1 MPSNTVGKISSGKSI
16 ADVSTF
22 VGEKGN
28 LFYDTSSGN
37 IRISDGSTPGGLALN
52 LSIGTFNAG
61 DFKFVSNT
69 VSMALTNENMNLV
82 ANGTGVVNIVGP
94 LNLFGAAGLASQSYF
109 SATAQGEVKIVD
121 LLPSSYQ
128 AALTVTGS
136 SDGSF
141 VTPQNLGTMI
151 QVSGDPGLPS
161 RVYNDGNGNYAGFFG
176 RRFNGSTATPTQVV
190 NTQEIFRLGATP
202 YTSSGW
208 PATSTARIQF
218 IATENQTSTAQGNQ
232 IVFAT
237 TPIGTATI
245 TPIATID
252 SNGIYPAAD
261 NTYYLG
267 SASKR
272 WKGLNLGPGTLY
284 ITDQTL
290 GTQVGLAVNNG
301 VLLVNGANQLQVGQ
315 LKFIDNT
322 IESTTG
328 SIDIQIG
335 VTSSSANLVLNR
347 NVVLAAGKTFGLVD
361 TVLGTPATMSV
372 TNGVL
377 LINGANQ
384 LQVGQLKFINN
395 TIQSTSTSTNIVI
408 GQLGD
413 TGNLTINRNVSIGTS
428 LTFADTT
435 VQSTA
440 YLGTATTSKIGGV
453 KPDGTTISI
462 NAGTISVGT
471 IANSNLT
478 NSNVTVTAGTGMS
491 GGGSVA
497 LGGSITLTN
506 SGVTSIVAG
515 SNISI
520 SGSTGAVTIS
530 STVTGAVIYKGA
542 WNASTNTTPTINTSG
557 QVNSVTPTSGWE
569 YSISATGTQNIGSG
583 SQTYTV
589 GGFIIWDTTA
599 WQYIPPAN
607 AVSSFNTRT
616 GAVTLTSGD
625 ITSALSNNSIANS
638 LLVNSSVTVGSTAIA
653 LGASSTT
660 LAGLSSVTSTS
671 FVGALTGNASSA
683 TTVTNGVYT
692 TDTGTVTNTMLAG
705 SIANAKLTNSSVT
718 IGSTAV
724 ALGATVTTFAGLTS
738 VTSTSFVG
746 ALSGNAST
754 VTNGVYTTDTG
765 SVTNTMLAGSI
776 ANAKLLNSSVT
787 VTAGTGMS
795 GGGAVSLGGTITL
808 TNAGV
813 TSATAGTGI
822 GVSGSTGAVTFTNTG
837 VTSAVAGT
845 GITVSASNGAVTFGV
860 ATATTSSLGA
870 VQPDG
875 TTITISG
882 GVISSVTATPTTV
895 TTPSAITVAMNGPG
909 MYIYTPSTNANVNIT
924 LGSFQAGRIVRMF
937 ITPQA
942 GAQTFTFTGI
952 NTAQNSLQKTAV
964 KCIGPGIVGNII
976 AEIFCTTAAIGGIYI
991 NFINAQ

>member
-1 MPSNTVGKISSGKSI
+1 MAANTVGKIQSGRSVADISSFI
-16 ADVSTF
+16 
-22 VGEKGN
+22 GEAGR
-28 LFYDTSSGN
+28 LFYDTTTGN
-37 IRISDGSTPGGLALN
+37 LRISDGSTPGGLALN
-52 LSIGTFNAG
+52 LSTGTFNAG

-82 ANGTGVVNIVGP
+82 TNGTGTVNIAGP
-94 LNLFGAAGLASQSYF
+94 LNLYSTAGVTSQSYF
-109 SATAQGEVKIVD
+109 SATSQGEIKIVD
-121 LLPSSYQ
+121 LVPTSLQ
-128 AALTVTGS
+128 AALTVTGN
-136 SDGSF
+136 SDGTFLS
-141 VTPQNLGTMI
+141 PQNLGTMI
-151 QVSGDPGLPS
+151 HITGDPGLPS
-161 RVYNDGNGNYAGFFG
+161 RIYNDGNANYAGFFG
-176 RRFNGSTATPTQVV
+176 RRYNGSSASPTQVV

-218 IATENQTSTAQGNQ
+218 FATETQTSTAQGNQ

-267 SASKR
+267 SASLR

-284 ITDQTL
+284 ITDTVL
-290 GTQVGLAVNNG
+290 GTQTGLTVTNG

-315 LKFIDNT
+315 LKFVDNT

-328 SIDIQIG
+328 SVDIQIG
-335 VTSSSANLVLNR
+335 LTSSSGNLVLNR
-347 NVVLAAGKTFGLVD
+347 NTVLAAGKTFGLVD

-408 GQLGD
+408 GQVGD
-413 TGNLTINRNVSIGTS
+413 TGNLTINRSISIGTS
-428 LTFADTT
+428 LTFADST

-462 NAGTISVGT
+462 NAGTVSVGT

-478 NSNVTVTAGTGMS
+478 NSSVTVTAGTGMS

-530 STVTGAVIYKGA
+530 STVTGAVIYKGS
-542 WNASTNTTPTINTSG
+542 WDASSNTPTLANGVGTAGSEYSVSAGGTVNFGAGNITFSTGDYVIYNGSVWQQIPG
-557 QVNSVTPTSGWE
+557 SNSV
-569 YSISATGTQNIGSG
+569 I
-583 SQTYTV
+583 
-589 GGFIIWDTTA
+589 
-599 WQYIPPAN
+599 
-607 AVSSFNTRT
+607 SFNTRT

-625 ITSALSNNSIANS
+625 VTSALSNGSIANS
-638 LLVNSSVTVGSTAIA
+638 KLVNSSVTVGSTAIA

-660 LAGLSSVTSTS
+660 LAGLSSVTSTT

-692 TDTGTVTNTMLAG
+692 TDTGSVTNTMLAG

-724 ALGATVTTFAGLTS
+724 ALGATVTTIAGLTS

-776 ANAKLLNSSVT
+776 ANAKLTNST
-787 VTAGTGMS
+787 ITHTAGTGISIS
-795 GGGAVSLGGTITL
+795 GGTTSLGGTVTI

-845 GITVSASNGAVTFGV
+845 GITVSASTGAVTFGV

-875 TTITISG
+875 TTIGISA
-882 GVISSVTATPTTV
+882 GVISSITATPTTV

-909 MYIYTPSTNANVNIT
+909 MYIYTPSTNANVTVT

-942 GAQTFTFTGI
+942 AGQTFNFSGVT
-952 NTAQNSLQKTAV
+952 TAQNSLAKTIV
-964 KCIGPGIVGNII
+964 KCVNPGINNII
-976 AEIFCTTAAIGGIYI
+976 AEIFCTTSAIGGIYI